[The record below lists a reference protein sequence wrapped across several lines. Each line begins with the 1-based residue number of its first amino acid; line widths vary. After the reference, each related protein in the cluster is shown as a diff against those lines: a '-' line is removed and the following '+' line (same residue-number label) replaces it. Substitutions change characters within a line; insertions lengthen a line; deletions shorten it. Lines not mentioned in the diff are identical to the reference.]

1 MHNSKIV
8 ERRVIFD
15 LRQIV
20 RFALVGA
27 FNTLFGYCLYL
38 GLLFASLPYW
48 AAWGLSLMI
57 SLIVGFSLSGR
68 VVFHDAKRKS
78 LILYLGSW
86 FLIYGLNVVA
96 LDFVIGTYL
105 TAEIA
110 PFAILP
116 FNVVASFVLQ
126 KTVVFR

>member
-1 MHNSKIV
+1 M
-8 ERRVIFD
+8 
-15 LRQIV
+15 

-27 FNTLFGYCLYL
+27 FNTAFGYSLYL
-38 GLLFASLPYW
+38 GFLSAHLPYW

-57 SLIVGFSLSGR
+57 SLIIGFLLSGR
-68 VVFHDAKRKS
+68 LVFREAKRKS
-78 LILYLGSW
+78 LFLYLGSW
-86 FLIYGLNVVA
+86 FLIYGLNVVV
-96 LDFVIGTYL
+96 LDHLIGAYL
-105 TAEIA
+105 TAEFA